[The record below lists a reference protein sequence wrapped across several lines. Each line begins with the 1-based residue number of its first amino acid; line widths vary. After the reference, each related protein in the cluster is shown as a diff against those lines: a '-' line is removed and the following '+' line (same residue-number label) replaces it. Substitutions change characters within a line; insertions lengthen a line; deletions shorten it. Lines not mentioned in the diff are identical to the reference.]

1 MSVASEIGYRA
12 AVAVAN
18 PNPGVSV
25 AMPVHRADD
34 SFPPALD
41 SILSQNGV
49 DLEVLLILNGADDA
63 SADLVRAHAARDPRC
78 RVVERPE
85 ANLAAA
91 LNHALRSAR
100 HGLVARMDADDRSLP
115 GRLAAQARA
124 MDARP
129 ELAALGS
136 AYDMVD
142 PSDRLIRIVRPPTDP
157 RDARW
162 RLLIENEFCHG
173 SMMLRREAVLA
184 AGGYDESFT
193 RAQDFELWTRLSS
206 RLAVAALPEV
216 LYAWRLR
223 VASSYSS
230 SSDQASRA
238 ATILSS
244 AWGALPQGD
253 RDHTARLMSA
263 AMEGKSSAADLRRA
277 LEESLRELP
286 TRAALE
292 AWHWSWRVFPE
303 TPNRAMTSMR
313 RATVERALAGL
324 RSEGQ
329 PLSIWLWG
337 LDSRSAW
344 VLDHLRSMDLPV
356 RGVISDK
363 AYTEDLASPA
373 IDRRTLAPGDAV
385 LLVDDWKQDQL
396 WAASEPERARGV
408 RISKL
413 FPSVEGR

>member
-1 MSVASEIGYRA
+1 MSVVSEIGYRA

-25 AMPVHRADD
+25 AMPVHRADELL
-34 SFPPALD
+34 PPALD

-49 DLEVLLILNGADDA
+49 DLEVLLILNGADNA
-63 SADLVRAHAARDPRC
+63 SAELVRAHAARDPRC
-78 RVVERPE
+78 RVIERPE

-91 LNHALRSAR
+91 LNQALRSAR
-100 HGLVARMDADDRSLP
+100 HALVARMDADDRSLP

-124 MDARP
+124 IEARP
-129 ELAALGS
+129 DIAALGS

-142 PSDRLIRIVRPPTDP
+142 PSDRLIRTARPPTDP

-206 RLAVAALPEV
+206 RLAVAAVPEV

-244 AWGALPQGD
+244 AWGALPEGD

-263 AMEGKSSAADLRRA
+263 AMDGKCSAADLRRA

-286 TRAALE
+286 TRAALD

-303 TPNRAMTSMR
+303 TPNRALASMR
-313 RATVERALAGL
+313 RATIERALAGL
-324 RSEGQ
+324 RGDG
-329 PLSIWLWG
+329 PLSILLWG
-337 LDSRSAW
+337 LDARSAW
-344 VLDHLRSMDLPV
+344 VLDHLRSMDVQV
-356 RGVISDK
+356 RGVISDE
-363 AYTEDLASPA
+363 AYAEDLGSPV
-373 IDRRTLAPGDAV
+373 IDRHTLTPGDAV

-408 RISKL
+408 RVAKL